1 MSAKRLGKGLKAL
14 IRSDKDRGKND
25 SFPLKTKTQS
35 IFKIKLNHIHPN
47 PNQPRKLFDVTALN
61 ELAASISEKGLIS
74 PITVRK
80 VKNGYELIAGE
91 RRWRALKHLKKRT
104 VPAYVLDTKNS
115 SDIMEMALVENIQRE
130 DLNSIEESEAYA
142 VLNKKYG
149 LSHESIAKA
158 VGKKRVTI
166 SNSLRLLKLPL
177 EIRRSLIEKKISAG
191 HARAIL
197 QMKSPSAMIKVW
209 EVIME
214 KNLSA
219 RLILADKKYFLSIQ
233 SEVLDGRIFL
243 SGKVD
248 QPEEK
253 IKITKMAW
261 ETKGVRSVKNAI
273 TIKGQTNFKSTAK
286 DIMITSQLRSALIFN
301 KKTKSRNYTLETIN
315 RNIYIFGIAM
325 DKEEKKEVLN
335 EANKIYDVNN
345 IFPSIYL
352 VTELSRNKI

>member
-1 MSAKRLGKGLKAL
+1 MSVKRLGKGLEAL
-14 IRSDKDRGKND
+14 IRSDKDRGKSD
-25 SFPLKTKTQS
+25 SASLKTKTQS

-74 PITVRK
+74 PVTVRK

-115 SDIMEMALVENIQRE
+115 LDIMEMALVENIQRE

-142 VLNKKYG
+142 VLSKKYG

-197 QMKSPSAMIKVW
+197 QTKSPSTMIKVW
-209 EVIME
+209 EAIME
-214 KNLSA
+214 KDLSVRDA
-219 RLILADKKYFLSIQ
+219 EKMVKAKQPSQSKKRRALKNKDHQMAPIENKLIEILGTKVKLKSFQKGGKIEISYFSIDD
-233 SEVLDGRIFL
+233 LDRI
-243 SGKVD
+243 
-248 QPEEK
+248 
-253 IKITKMAW
+253 I
-261 ETKGVRSVKNAI
+261 
-273 TIKGQTNFKSTAK
+273 
-286 DIMITSQLRSALIFN
+286 DIISS
-301 KKTKSRNYTLETIN
+301 
-315 RNIYIFGIAM
+315 
-325 DKEEKKEVLN
+325 
-335 EANKIYDVNN
+335 
-345 IFPSIYL
+345 
-352 VTELSRNKI
+352 

>member
-1 MSAKRLGKGLKAL
+1 MSVKRLGKGLEAL
-14 IRSDKDRGKND
+14 IRSDKDKVKND
-25 SFPLKTKTQS
+25 SAVLKTKTES
-35 IFKIKLNHIHPN
+35 ISKIKLNHIHPN

-104 VPAYVLDTKNS
+104 VPAYVLDTKNN

-177 EIRRSLIEKKISAG
+177 EIRKSLIERKISAG

-197 QMKSPSAMIKVW
+197 QTKSPSTMIKVW
-209 EVIME
+209 EIIME
-214 KNLSA
+214 KNLSVRDA
-219 RLILADKKYFLSIQ
+219 ENMVKSKQPNQSKKRRALKNKDHQIAAIENKLIEILGTKVKLKSSQKGGKIEISYFSIDD
-233 SEVLDGRIFL
+233 LDRI
-243 SGKVD
+243 
-248 QPEEK
+248 
-253 IKITKMAW
+253 I
-261 ETKGVRSVKNAI
+261 
-273 TIKGQTNFKSTAK
+273 
-286 DIMITSQLRSALIFN
+286 DIISS
-301 KKTKSRNYTLETIN
+301 
-315 RNIYIFGIAM
+315 
-325 DKEEKKEVLN
+325 
-335 EANKIYDVNN
+335 
-345 IFPSIYL
+345 
-352 VTELSRNKI
+352 

>member
-1 MSAKRLGKGLKAL
+1 MSVKRLGKGLEAL
-14 IRSDKDRGKND
+14 IRSDKDKVKND
-25 SFPLKTKTQS
+25 PALLKTKTES
-35 IFKIKLNHIHPN
+35 ISKIKLNHIHPN
-47 PNQPRKLFDVTALN
+47 PNQPRKLFDITALN

-104 VPAYVLDTKNS
+104 VPAYVLDTKNN

-177 EIRRSLIEKKISAG
+177 EIRKSLIERKISAG

-197 QMKSPSAMIKVW
+197 QTKSPSTMIKVW
-209 EVIME
+209 KIIME
-214 KNLSA
+214 KNLSVRDA
-219 RLILADKKYFLSIQ
+219 ENMVKSKQPNQSKKRRALKNKDHQIAAIENKLIEILGTKVKLKSSQKGGKIEISYFSIDD
-233 SEVLDGRIFL
+233 LDRI
-243 SGKVD
+243 
-248 QPEEK
+248 
-253 IKITKMAW
+253 I
-261 ETKGVRSVKNAI
+261 
-273 TIKGQTNFKSTAK
+273 
-286 DIMITSQLRSALIFN
+286 DIISS
-301 KKTKSRNYTLETIN
+301 
-315 RNIYIFGIAM
+315 
-325 DKEEKKEVLN
+325 
-335 EANKIYDVNN
+335 
-345 IFPSIYL
+345 
-352 VTELSRNKI
+352 

>member
-1 MSAKRLGKGLKAL
+1 MSVKRLGKGLEAL
-14 IRSDKDRGKND
+14 IRSDKDGGKSD
-25 SFPLKTKTQS
+25 SFSLKTKTQS

-74 PITVRK
+74 PVTVRK

-177 EIRRSLIEKKISAG
+177 EIRKSLIEKKISAG

-197 QMKSPSAMIKVW
+197 QTKSPSAMIKVW

-214 KNLSA
+214 KNLSVRDA
-219 RLILADKKYFLSIQ
+219 ENMVKAKQPNQSKKRTTLKNIDHQMAPIENKLIEILGTKVKLKSSQKGGKIEISYFSIDD
-233 SEVLDGRIFL
+233 LDRI
-243 SGKVD
+243 
-248 QPEEK
+248 
-253 IKITKMAW
+253 I
-261 ETKGVRSVKNAI
+261 
-273 TIKGQTNFKSTAK
+273 
-286 DIMITSQLRSALIFN
+286 DIISS
-301 KKTKSRNYTLETIN
+301 
-315 RNIYIFGIAM
+315 
-325 DKEEKKEVLN
+325 
-335 EANKIYDVNN
+335 
-345 IFPSIYL
+345 
-352 VTELSRNKI
+352 

>member
-1 MSAKRLGKGLKAL
+1 MSVKRLGKGLEAL
-14 IRSDKDRGKND
+14 IRSDKDKGKND
-25 SFPLKTKTQS
+25 SALLKTKTES
-35 IFKIKLNHIHPN
+35 ISKIKLNHIHPN

-177 EIRRSLIEKKISAG
+177 EIRKSLIEKKISAG

-197 QMKSPSAMIKVW
+197 QTKSPSTMIKVW
-209 EVIME
+209 EIIME
-214 KNLSA
+214 KNLSVRDA
-219 RLILADKKYFLSIQ
+219 ENMVKAKQPNQSKKRTALKNKDHQIAPIENKLIEILGTKVKLKSSQKGGKIEISYFSIDD
-233 SEVLDGRIFL
+233 LDRI
-243 SGKVD
+243 
-248 QPEEK
+248 
-253 IKITKMAW
+253 I
-261 ETKGVRSVKNAI
+261 
-273 TIKGQTNFKSTAK
+273 
-286 DIMITSQLRSALIFN
+286 DIISS
-301 KKTKSRNYTLETIN
+301 
-315 RNIYIFGIAM
+315 
-325 DKEEKKEVLN
+325 
-335 EANKIYDVNN
+335 
-345 IFPSIYL
+345 
-352 VTELSRNKI
+352 

>member
-1 MSAKRLGKGLKAL
+1 MSVKRLGKGLEAL
-14 IRSDKDRGKND
+14 IRSDKDKVKND
-25 SFPLKTKTQS
+25 PALLKTKTES
-35 IFKIKLNHIHPN
+35 ISKIKLNHIHPN

-104 VPAYVLDTKNS
+104 VPAYVLDTKNN

-177 EIRRSLIEKKISAG
+177 EIRKSLIERKISAG

-197 QMKSPSAMIKVW
+197 QTKSPSTMIKVW
-209 EVIME
+209 EIIME
-214 KNLSA
+214 KNLSVRDA
-219 RLILADKKYFLSIQ
+219 ENMVKSKQPNQSKKRRALKNKDHQIAAIENKLIEILGTKVKLKSSQKGGKIEISYFSIDD
-233 SEVLDGRIFL
+233 LDRI
-243 SGKVD
+243 
-248 QPEEK
+248 
-253 IKITKMAW
+253 I
-261 ETKGVRSVKNAI
+261 
-273 TIKGQTNFKSTAK
+273 
-286 DIMITSQLRSALIFN
+286 DIISS
-301 KKTKSRNYTLETIN
+301 
-315 RNIYIFGIAM
+315 
-325 DKEEKKEVLN
+325 
-335 EANKIYDVNN
+335 
-345 IFPSIYL
+345 
-352 VTELSRNKI
+352 

>member
-14 IRSDKDRGKND
+14 IRSDKDGGKSD
-25 SFPLKTKTQS
+25 SFSLKTKTQS

-74 PITVRK
+74 PVTVRK

-142 VLNKKYG
+142 VLNKKHG

-197 QMKSPSAMIKVW
+197 QTKSPSAMIKVW

-214 KNLSA
+214 KNLSVRDA
-219 RLILADKKYFLSIQ
+219 ENMVKAKQPNQSKKRTTLKNIDHQMAPIENKLIEILGTKVKLKSSQKGGKIEISYFSIDD
-233 SEVLDGRIFL
+233 LDRI
-243 SGKVD
+243 
-248 QPEEK
+248 
-253 IKITKMAW
+253 I
-261 ETKGVRSVKNAI
+261 
-273 TIKGQTNFKSTAK
+273 
-286 DIMITSQLRSALIFN
+286 DIISS
-301 KKTKSRNYTLETIN
+301 
-315 RNIYIFGIAM
+315 
-325 DKEEKKEVLN
+325 
-335 EANKIYDVNN
+335 
-345 IFPSIYL
+345 
-352 VTELSRNKI
+352 

>member
-1 MSAKRLGKGLKAL
+1 VSVKRLGKGLEAL
-14 IRSDKDRGKND
+14 IRSDKDKGKSD
-25 SFPLKTKTQS
+25 SASLKTKTQS
-35 IFKIKLNHIHPN
+35 ISKIKLNHIHPN
-47 PNQPRKLFDVTALN
+47 PNQPRKLFDVIALN

-177 EIRRSLIEKKISAG
+177 EIRKSLIEKKISAG

-197 QMKSPSAMIKVW
+197 QTKSPSTMIKVW

-214 KNLSA
+214 KNLSVRDA
-219 RLILADKKYFLSIQ
+219 ENMVKAKQPNQSKKRRALKNKDHQMSPIENKLIEILGTKVKLKSSQKGGKIEISYFSIDD
-233 SEVLDGRIFL
+233 LDRI
-243 SGKVD
+243 
-248 QPEEK
+248 
-253 IKITKMAW
+253 I
-261 ETKGVRSVKNAI
+261 
-273 TIKGQTNFKSTAK
+273 
-286 DIMITSQLRSALIFN
+286 DIISS
-301 KKTKSRNYTLETIN
+301 
-315 RNIYIFGIAM
+315 
-325 DKEEKKEVLN
+325 
-335 EANKIYDVNN
+335 
-345 IFPSIYL
+345 
-352 VTELSRNKI
+352 

>member
-14 IRSDKDRGKND
+14 IRSDKDGGKSD
-25 SFPLKTKTQS
+25 SFSLKTKTQS

-74 PITVRK
+74 PVTVRK

-130 DLNSIEESEAYA
+130 DLNSIEESEAYD

-197 QMKSPSAMIKVW
+197 QTKSPSAMIKVW

-214 KNLSA
+214 KNLSVRDA
-219 RLILADKKYFLSIQ
+219 ENMVKAKQPNQSKKRTTLKNIDHQMAPIENKLIEILGTKVKLKSSQKGGKIEISYFSIDD
-233 SEVLDGRIFL
+233 LDRI
-243 SGKVD
+243 
-248 QPEEK
+248 
-253 IKITKMAW
+253 I
-261 ETKGVRSVKNAI
+261 
-273 TIKGQTNFKSTAK
+273 
-286 DIMITSQLRSALIFN
+286 DIISS
-301 KKTKSRNYTLETIN
+301 
-315 RNIYIFGIAM
+315 
-325 DKEEKKEVLN
+325 
-335 EANKIYDVNN
+335 
-345 IFPSIYL
+345 
-352 VTELSRNKI
+352 